1 MVTSHI
7 LVTPV
12 VPFTRLLV
20 QKPPCRCQ
28 VRVLILLPHVQSPR
42 SPNHT
47 HNKPQI
53 PSDPQR
59 RLRPWP
65 LPLRAMCALCVTSS
79 SDTPFSCRVWAGEPL
94 SPDFRESSFT
104 DLEGKTKV
112 LFLPML
118 CICLKTLP
126 HSPRPLNCISC
137 PALCSP
143 GAFAHA
149 VSHSTQD
156 DFLRASTDL
165 PTRPLCTR
173 LISLNTNSLSHA
185 QC

>member
-12 VPFTRLLV
+12 VPFTRLLF

-65 LPLRAMCALCVTSS
+65 LPLKAMCALCVTSS

-94 SPDFRESSFT
+94 SPHFWESSFT

-118 CICLKTLP
+118 CACLRHYPTHLGPSTSYPAQHSVAPGPLP
-126 HSPRPLNCISC
+126 MQSVTPPRMTS
-137 PALCSP
+137 
-143 GAFAHA
+143 
-149 VSHSTQD
+149 
-156 DFLRASTDL
+156 
-165 PTRPLCTR
+165 
-173 LISLNTNSLSHA
+173 
-185 QC
+185 